1 VFEAQATARAL
12 DGFDVR
18 FNTTSANKET
28 RAKPVSAQCEAGN
41 VKIVR
46 GLWNDEFLRSLENF
60 PAAKH
65 DDETDALSGAYG
77 VIGGP
82 RGGPVEFESV
92 HIPGVFRFGNLDGLC
107 AKRDHWKPRGMQY

>member
-1 VFEAQATARAL
+1 MHRA
-12 DGFDVR
+12 
-18 FNTTSANKET
+18 
-28 RAKPVSAQCEAGN
+28 AKKLSQPEAGN

-60 PAAKH
+60 PASKH
-65 DDETDALSGAYG
+65 DDETDALSGAYA

-92 HIPGVFRFGNLDGLC
+92 RIPGVFRFGDLDGLC
-107 AKRDHWKPRGMQY
+107 AKRMQY